1 LNTNIRGAQPSNELA
16 KEAKMGSP
24 ACRLSCIRQWW
35 QAERRQPAHAKKE
48 GDMQRQTLSNFTDQ
62 CQFSKMM
69 AKKSLWNEYY
79 YYTTK

>member
-1 LNTNIRGAQPSNELA
+1 MHPAVVAG
-16 KEAKMGSP
+16 KENAASQHTPKSWG
-24 ACRLSCIRQWW
+24 
-35 QAERRQPAHAKKE
+35 H
-48 GDMQRQTLSNFTDQ
+48 MQRQTLSNFTDQ